1 MSDEPDGVGR
11 PQHQIRLV
19 SYGTAVSGALI
30 LLVDFASSQPYG
42 ILFFGLGGLALATL
56 VFERTQGA
64 AVGLSLGLLTG
75 SVAVWL
81 WPIVDGGAYSALG
94 VLLLAVSVLNVVVL
108 PSFYRLGERLAER

>member
-1 MSDEPDGVGR
+1 MSDDIDGSKR
-11 PQHQIRLV
+11 QQRQIRLV
-19 SYGTAVSGALI
+19 SYGTAFSGALI
-30 LLVDFASSQPYG
+30 LLVDFVSTQPYG

-81 WPIVDGGAYSALG
+81 WPIVDGGPYTVLA
-94 VLLLAVSVLNVVVL
+94 VLLIVVSVLNTVL
-108 PSFYRLGERLAER
+108 LPPFYRLGERLAER